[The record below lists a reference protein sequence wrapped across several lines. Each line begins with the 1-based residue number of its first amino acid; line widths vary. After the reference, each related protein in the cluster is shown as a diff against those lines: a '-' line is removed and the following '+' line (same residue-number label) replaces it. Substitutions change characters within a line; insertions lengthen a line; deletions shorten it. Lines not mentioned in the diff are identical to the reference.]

1 MKRQDYRKKKK
12 EIMNILEKRQIN
24 VSYGKN
30 GQGFKTT
37 RISIPKKYFEK
48 IGITEEKR
56 EVSVILYNDKIEIRR
71 K

>member
-1 MKRQDYRKKKK
+1 MKRQDYRKKRK

-30 GQGFKTT
+30 GQGFRTT
-37 RISIPKKYFEK
+37 RIKITKKYFEK

-56 EVSVILYNDKIEIRR
+56 EVSVILYNDKIEIR
-71 K
+71 KV